1 MSTFNGLMAEFP
13 DIRVDFFRSHPDK
26 RPPLACFLSHIHSD
40 HLAGLESLRSPFLY
54 CSAATKELL
63 LQLERFPCRIN
74 YAKGILEA
82 RVMTY
87 KHLKSLLKPLPL
99 ETPVTLELEP
109 ENHIQVTLFDANHCP
124 GAVMFLFEGHG
135 KAVLYTGDIRSE
147 PWFVNAIARSPS
159 MVEYSSGL
167 KTLDTIYLDTSF
179 VDDIAFETKAEGIR
193 ELLHKVSRY
202 PPDTIFHFQAWT
214 YGYEDVWIALSKFLK
229 TKIHVDKYK
238 MKVYKSLVARDASNK
253 FGAQFHMS
261 PEAPGLVG
269 FMCGNT
275 HHAGCLTLDETV
287 RLHSCEKGNYCSTV
301 QKGPVVRIQ
310 PIIAHLPNGQDL
322 AEIGVGGGGDD
333 LERDAELDFLS
344 LGDIDTLLDVI
355 GDMDNIPDDLREAI
369 RAFLLKAVQN
379 GRNVALDLDIS
390 TFGEANDTVLGNAV
404 HAIAKKSQLGRY
416 QPKDMDV
423 LDVLPKTI
431 TFPYSRHASYP
442 ELCNLV
448 SAFKPRDVWPCTVS
462 PAEWVKDGMCKV
474 ADPYSNYDTC
484 QLTHPCFQGITIKD
498 LFGSYCSG
506 TSFQH
511 DILMEPF
518 METHNASQSQAETQ
532 TTLDSVD
539 VPLREHNE
547 AEDKAQLRSS
557 MSPSPQSTPR
567 GPLSPSQAADE
578 AAPNHYSSGGQIPPG
593 SKKRDYDEY
602 QRLIG
607 SEGNSQVS
615 ETSERA
621 PEVRTTAFQAMLGN
635 VKSGDWQRICL
646 LPTDDNHTVEEE
658 ELGLDVR

>member
-13 DIRVDFFRSHPDK
+13 DIRVDFFRSHPER

-63 LQLERFPCRIN
+63 LQLERYPCRIN
-74 YAKGILEA
+74 YAKGIIEA

-87 KHLKSLLKPLPL
+87 RPLKDLLKPLPM

-109 ENHIQVTLFDANHCP
+109 GNHIQVTLFDANHCP

-159 MVEYSSGL
+159 LVEYSSGL

-179 VDDIAFETKAEGIR
+179 IDDIAFQTKAEGIR
-193 ELLHKVSRY
+193 ELLQKVSRY
-202 PPDTIFHFQAWT
+202 PPDTIFHLQAWT
-214 YGYEDVWIALSKFLK
+214 YGYEDVWIALSKFLR

-238 MKVYKSLVARDASNK
+238 MKVYKSLVAKDASNK
-253 FGAQFHMS
+253 FGAQFHFS

-275 HHAGCLTLDETV
+275 HHEGCLTLDETV

-310 PIIAHLPNGQDL
+310 PIIAHLPDGQDL

-333 LERDAELDFLS
+333 LERDAELDFPS
-344 LGDIDTLLDVI
+344 LGDIDTLLEVI
-355 GDMDNIPDDLREAI
+355 GDMDNIPDELREAI

-404 HAIAKKSQLGRY
+404 HAIAKKSKLGRY
-416 QPKDMDV
+416 QPKDIEVMDI
-423 LDVLPKTI
+423 LPKTI

-442 ELCNLV
+442 ELCDLV

-462 PAEWVKDGMCKV
+462 PAEWVKDG
-474 ADPYSNYDTC
+474 T
-484 QLTHPCFQGITIKD
+484 TIKG
-498 LFGSYCSG
+498 LFGAYCSG
-506 TSFQH
+506 TAFQH

-518 METHNASQSQAETQ
+518 MEAHQASQSQHDTQ
-532 TTLDSVD
+532 TTASSLEIPRQDG
-539 VPLREHNE
+539 NE
-547 AEDKAQLRSS
+547 AEDELRPRSPN
-557 MSPSPQSTPR
+557 SPSPTVATERPH
-567 GPLSPSQAADE
+567 SPSPDAEDATASEDDIEDSE
-578 AAPNHYSSGGQIPPG
+578 ATPTG
-593 SKKRDYDEY
+593 SRKRDYDEY
-602 QRLIG
+602 KRLVG
-607 SEGNSQVS
+607 TENDSQTSEI
-615 ETSERA
+615 SERA
-621 PEVRTTAFQAMLGN
+621 VEVRMTAFQAMLGN
-635 VKSGDWQRICL
+635 VRSEAWQRIGL
-646 LPTDDNHTVEEE
+646 LSTDDNHTTEEE
-658 ELGLDVR
+658 DLGLDHG